1 MSNEWERLNQR
12 MVKIVEKEASVL
24 KDKHNWIRKLVSVG
38 GFPAKYI
45 YSYYSNTGYI
55 SPLSTGE
62 WKYSSKDNKITE
74 RSIDL
79 DYLKDK
85 YKNAS

>member
-1 MSNEWERLNQR
+1 MSNEWIQ
-12 MVKIVEKEASVL
+12 
-24 KDKHNWIRKLVSVG
+24 KLVSVG

-45 YSYYSNTGYI
+45 YSYYSDTGYI

-62 WKYSSKDNKITE
+62 WKYSSKDNTTSE

-85 YKNAS
+85 YKNAN

>member
-1 MSNEWERLNQR
+1 MSNKWERLNQR

-55 SPLSTGE
+55 SALSTGV
-62 WKYSSKDNKITE
+62 WKYSSKDNNTTE